1 MYKLQMKFQSIIS
14 YLCIAAAALAFV
26 YSLGVSTDAYL
37 LYRVNAIKETFNAEM
52 FYALQPFNKTFTN
65 LSIVLIVLS
74 VAGLVFNNHTR
85 RKYYIANYCT
95 VTLSSVAS
103 VSVAVWSL
111 INVLKYKEMFLNV
124 DFGVL
129 QEWVENPPPPS
140 VYLSAGID
148 PNNPSGPYSTFWFDL
163 CWLVSAILIIT
174 AILNV
179 ANMIYK
185 TVLMN
190 QEKQLLKGEE
200 V

>member
-1 MYKLQMKFQSIIS
+1 MYKLQRKFQSIIS

-26 YSLGVSTDAYL
+26 YSLGVSTDVYF
-37 LYRVNAIKETFNAEM
+37 LYKVLAIKDTFNAEM
-52 FYALQPFNKTFTN
+52 FYAIQPFNKTFTN
-65 LSIVLIVLS
+65 LSIVLIVIS

-85 RKYYIANYCT
+85 RKYYVANYCT

-111 INVLKYKEMFLNV
+111 INVLKYKEMFLSV
-124 DFGVL
+124 DFEVL
-129 QEWVENPPPPS
+129 QELVETTPPS
-140 VYLSAGID
+140 VFINNGID
-148 PNNPSGPYSTFWFDL
+148 PTNLSGPYSTLWFDL
-163 CWLVSAILIIT
+163 CWLVSAVLIIT